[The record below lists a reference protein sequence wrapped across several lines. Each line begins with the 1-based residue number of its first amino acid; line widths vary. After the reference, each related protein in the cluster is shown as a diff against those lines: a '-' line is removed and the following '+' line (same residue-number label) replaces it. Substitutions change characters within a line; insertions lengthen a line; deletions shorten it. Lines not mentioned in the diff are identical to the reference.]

1 MITRE
6 ITFNETI
13 ILLILISSKFVGF
26 LRTLKKAILL
36 IRTNFILLRCRLFT
50 ATNQVKDQITK
61 KMIFLN
67 TRVIPI
73 VINNRHI
80 NLHL

>member
-36 IRTNFILLRCRLFT
+36 IRTNFILLRCRLFP

>member
-1 MITRE
+1 MITSE